1 MVLDECLPEPLRADP
16 RRHSHPEEDLE
27 EVSLLVPEAERQQR
41 TGHGLIFTRSFA
53 DFSQSDRKI
62 AYDVSGVN

>member
-27 EVSLLVPEAERQQR
+27 EVSLLVPEAERQQFLLFFAR
-41 TGHGLIFTRSFA
+41 TFA
-53 DFSQSDRKI
+53 VFSQSDRKI
-62 AYDVSGVN
+62 AYDVNGVNK